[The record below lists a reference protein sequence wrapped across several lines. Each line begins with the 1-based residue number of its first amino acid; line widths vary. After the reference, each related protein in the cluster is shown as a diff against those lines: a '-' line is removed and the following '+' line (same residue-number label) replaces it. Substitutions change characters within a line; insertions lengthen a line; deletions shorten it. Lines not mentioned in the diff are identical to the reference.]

1 MAAKLKCF
9 LRRRKV
15 EETTGLSTSSI
26 YDQMSKGLFPRPI
39 KLSENRV
46 AWLED
51 EVEAWMTAR
60 IAERDTTAGKEK
72 AEIPPGYKGQ
82 TRGSTRVERPTKVK
96 ARRPKAR
103 AKPAREIERHPI
115 P

>member
-1 MAAKLKCF
+1 MAAKLRRF

-51 EVEAWMTAR
+51 EVEAWMAER
-60 IAERDTTAGKEK
+60 IAQRDK
-72 AEIPPGYKGQ
+72 A
-82 TRGSTRVERPTKVK
+82 
-96 ARRPKAR
+96 A
-103 AKPAREIERHPI
+103 
-115 P
+115 